1 MAGTVERE
9 TKAERVEVRLTQAT
23 KSLLTHAAHLRHTT
37 VSEFLISSAVRAAE
51 DVLVAPRVFEI
62 ETDRGWKTLADLLDP
77 SPDVVPNPELVG
89 LLRDAALARG

>member
-1 MAGTVERE
+1 MAETMERE

-51 DVLVAPRVFEI
+51 DVLVSPRVFEI
-62 ETDRGWKTLADLLDP
+62 GTSHGWKTLGDLLDP
-77 SPDVVPNPELVG
+77 PPDAVPNPELVR
-89 LLRDAALARG
+89 LMRDAAAARG

>member
-1 MAGTVERE
+1 
-9 TKAERVEVRLTQAT
+9 
-23 KSLLTHAAHLRHTT
+23 
-37 VSEFLISSAVRAAE
+37 
-51 DVLVAPRVFEI
+51 LVAPRVFEI